1 MAKKGNLLS
10 VREDIRVL
18 DATLRDGG
26 LCNSFYFTDEFVKA
40 LIDANIKAGV
50 DYMELGYKAS
60 TDLFDESKFGKWKFC
75 KEEDINAIVDENIT
89 DIKFAVMAD
98 VGRCDFKRDI
108 VPKKDSRID
117 MIRVATYI
125 HQIPGAVEMIEYCKE
140 LGYEVTCNIMAI
152 SKAQEADVAQALEMV
167 CKAGPDAIY
176 IVDSYGSLI
185 PEQISRITEFYQSI
199 TEKYGI
205 SLGIHAHNNQQL
217 AFANSI
223 EAIKDGVSFVDATMN
238 GMGRGA
244 GNCSMELL
252 LGFLKNPK
260 YSIIPVLKFLETY
273 INKLKEEGVLWGY
286 DIPYMLTGQMNQHPS
301 SAIEA
306 VTNNNKSYREFY
318 ANIFDKE

>member
-26 LCNSFYFTDEFVKA
+26 LCNNFYFTDEFVKA

-75 KEEDINAIVDENIT
+75 KEEDINAVVDENIK

-199 TEKYGI
+199 TDKYGI

-260 YSIIPVLKFLETY
+260 YSIIPVLKFLEVY